1 MESIIWKKI
10 DEETHNLN
18 INGVDMG
25 NWNRSQMR
33 HFIQVNSFLVN
44 GMMEI

>member
-33 HFIQVNSFLVN
+33 HLIQVTDNAIEDYLH
-44 GMMEI
+44 G